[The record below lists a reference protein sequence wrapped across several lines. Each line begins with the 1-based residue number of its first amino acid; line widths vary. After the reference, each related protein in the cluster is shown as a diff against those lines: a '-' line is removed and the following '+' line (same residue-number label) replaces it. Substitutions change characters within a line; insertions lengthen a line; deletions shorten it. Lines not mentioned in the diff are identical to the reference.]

1 MRNTRKKYKRVK
13 WQDINQVV
21 SMYTAGSSMKHV
33 ADLVGSSKTKVN
45 DILHSSDSPDCPI
58 FHCHDLA
65 INLLKYGLNIKQY
78 MDLIRARNILA
89 QQGIRPHVAISVVRD
104 VVEMCYSQ
112 DLHLQ
117 TLATSFSNVRNFV
130 SSVDSISPEHLKLI
144 LNESFKAWEFLT
156 NRLR

>member
-1 MRNTRKKYKRVK
+1 
-13 WQDINQVV
+13 
-21 SMYTAGSSMKHV
+21 
-33 ADLVGSSKTKVN
+33 
-45 DILHSSDSPDCPI
+45 
-58 FHCHDLA
+58 
-65 INLLKYGLNIKQY
+65 

-89 QQGIRPHVAISVVRD
+89 QQGIHPHVIISVVRD

-112 DLHLQ
+112 DHHLQ

-156 NRLR
+156 NDIDNSLKNCASLRSQIDILEKLLDRSSRSNSNN